1 VFDIYFGLHTKL
13 WEAERKDTKIEMNS
27 SRSKALVEYREEKKC
42 NNEQYKNYHSK
53 SSGKQLQ
60 HQSRSFTFQNS
71 TVTYGNADGSYVSSS
86 TTRRTGSDRVTFL
99 GSKETET
106 AIRQG
111 KRISEA
117 ATRLGKL
124 KISDT
129 ATGQAKR
136 KSSNTAI
143 VQAKPKSSNTAIVL
157 AKPRSSN
164 TATKQA
170 KPKSSNAATKQAK
183 PKISG
188 GLHNNRAIAISMKVK
203 LMSG

>member
-1 VFDIYFGLHTKL
+1 
-13 WEAERKDTKIEMNS
+13 
-27 SRSKALVEYREEKKC
+27 VE
-42 NNEQYKNYHSK
+42 Q
-53 SSGKQLQ
+53 
-60 HQSRSFTFQNS
+60 
-71 TVTYGNADGSYVSSS
+71 
-86 TTRRTGSDRVTFL
+86 VTFL

-170 KPKSSNAATKQAK
+170 KPKSSNAATKQGK

-188 GLHNNRAIAISMKVK
+188 GLHNNRYLLLHFSFLFFKSELFVYIRSKIDIV
-203 LMSG
+203 LMVMTYFVGRPLQSQ

>member
-1 VFDIYFGLHTKL
+1 
-13 WEAERKDTKIEMNS
+13 
-27 SRSKALVEYREEKKC
+27 VE
-42 NNEQYKNYHSK
+42 Q
-53 SSGKQLQ
+53 
-60 HQSRSFTFQNS
+60 
-71 TVTYGNADGSYVSSS
+71 
-86 TTRRTGSDRVTFL
+86 VTFL

-136 KSSNTAI
+136 KSSNTA
-143 VQAKPKSSNTAIVL
+143 
-157 AKPRSSN
+157 
-164 TATKQA
+164 TKQA
-170 KPKSSNAATKQAK
+170 KPKSSNAATKQGK

-188 GLHNNRAIAISMKVK
+188 GLHNNRYLLLHFSFFFKSELFVYIRSKIDIV
-203 LMSG
+203 LMVMTYFVGRPLQSQ